1 MHLSCLH
8 SHCNRNQGHK
18 IHGFSPGAVSY
29 KAWIS
34 GMSWSIISGLV
45 CWVTFP
51 HCSCCSPVMSKLWQ
65 FLILYICKGRLFF
78 IIESVWHVAALH
90 GVFHNMTYEE
100 IYHSCCTYSIATS
113 SKNIFW
119 SHVLIWKKRTL
130 VFVFVLFER
139 CPSLRTPCPLVPLLI
154 LKTLNIHTF
163 INQTLLFKIYRN
175 YAMPPL
181 CYI

>member
-29 KAWIS
+29 KARIS

-51 HCSCCSPVMSKLWQ
+51 HCSWCPPVMSKLWQ
-65 FLILYICKGRLFF
+65 FLILYICKGGLFF
-78 IIESVWHVAALH
+78 YSWVCLTCHCTAWGIPQHDWWGKSPIPAAH
-90 GVFHNMTYEE
+90 
-100 IYHSCCTYSIATS
+100 IATS

-119 SHVLIWKKRTL
+119 SHVLIWKKENTG
-130 VFVFVLFER
+130 VCFCFIWEVSNPMHTMPCGTITHFEN
-139 CPSLRTPCPLVPLLI
+139 
-154 LKTLNIHTF
+154 LKYTHLYKPVCAFQNI
-163 INQTLLFKIYRN
+163 
-175 YAMPPL
+175 
-181 CYI
+181 